1 VARGRTRRLQHRWDC
16 WFGDRATFE
25 RALATFDEA
34 VAGTTADSAPGPAT
48 RLDHGRPQE
57 RRGDWRTLLAQ
68 SEVGQIAEFTVEVP
82 EPERADRGD
91 LRLEFSRSH
100 GVVLRAG
107 SGSADAITGA
117 VSALAPA
124 VEAGVPSWS
133 WVHSEIAELVAAII
147 LGVIVELVWLA
158 ASHHFDDPDILDFL
172 PLPAGILV
180 AFGALTLLHRGFPR
194 FRVREAARPDSEVTP

>member
-1 VARGRTRRLQHRWDC
+1 MARGRTRRLQHRWDC
-16 WFGDRATFE
+16 WFGDGATFE
-25 RALATFDEA
+25 RALTTFDDA
-34 VAGTTADSAPGPAT
+34 VAGSPAGTPSPAT
-48 RLDHGRPQE
+48 SVEQGRSEE
-57 RRGDWRTLLAQ
+57 RRGDWRAVLDQA
-68 SEVGQIAEFTVEVP
+68 EVERIVEFTVAVP
-82 EPERADRGD
+82 EAARAERGD

-107 SGSADAITGA
+107 SGSADAIGGA

-158 ASHHFDDPDILDFL
+158 ASHHFDDPDVLDFL
-172 PLPAGILV
+172 PLPVGILV
-180 AFGALTLLHRGFPR
+180 AFGALTLLHRAFPR
-194 FRVREAARPDSEVTP
+194 FRVREAARPDSEVTA

>member
-25 RALATFDEA
+25 RALTTFDDA
-34 VAGTTADSAPGPAT
+34 VAGSTGTPSPAT
-48 RLDHGRPQE
+48 SVEHGRSEEQ
-57 RRGDWRTLLAQ
+57 RGEWRAVLEQAKVEQL
-68 SEVGQIAEFTVEVP
+68 VEFTVSVP
-82 EPERADRGD
+82 EPARAERGD
-91 LRLEFSRSH
+91 LRLEFSRSQ

-107 SGSADAITGA
+107 SGSADAIGGA

-133 WVHSEIAELVAAII
+133 WIHSELTELVAAIV

-158 ASHHFDDPDILDFL
+158 ASHHFDDPDVLDFL
-172 PLPAGILV
+172 PLPIGILV
-180 AFGALTLLHRGFPR
+180 AFGALTLLHRAFPR
-194 FRVREAARPDSEVTP
+194 FRVRDAARSDTEVTA